1 MNHFV
6 RRIMRSHLH
15 LVKQH
20 WSTPMEQLAIS
31 LPSACF
37 SRKTSQNFF
46 IVIEMPLSFTI
57 VICLVIK
64 SKFLFA
70 CSLKILEAPCLLF
83 ICIHY
88 LFTLCRIVV
97 VIVNTN

>member
-20 WSTPMEQLAIS
+20 WSTPMEQLAIRS
-31 LPSACF
+31 
-37 SRKTSQNFF
+37 KTSQNFF